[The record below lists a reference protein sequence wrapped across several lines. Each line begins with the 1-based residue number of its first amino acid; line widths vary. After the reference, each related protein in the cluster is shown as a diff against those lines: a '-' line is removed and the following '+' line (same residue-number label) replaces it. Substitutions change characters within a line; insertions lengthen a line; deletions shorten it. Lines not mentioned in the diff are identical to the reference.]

1 MYKYYD
7 FKAKNIKIF
16 KKKCKQSSMSYK
28 VKVSATR
35 VKFSASHFLK
45 EPYKCSKLHGH
56 NYYISVEVEA
66 PLDEN
71 YFVVDFIEL
80 KKKIKSIVKPLDH
93 SVLVPEMSSDIVI
106 SETAESI
113 EIVTTTNKRY
123 VFPKTDVKLL
133 PLPAT
138 TSELLAKY
146 IHDKL
151 KEIYSDKRITIIL
164 EESRST
170 TAVYKGS

>member
-1 MYKYYD
+1 MS
-7 FKAKNIKIF
+7 FKAIIK
-16 KKKCKQSSMSYK
+16 
-28 VKVSATR
+28 ATQ

-45 EPYKCSKLHGH
+45 EPFECSKLHGH
-56 NYYISVEVEA
+56 NYFVSVEIEA

-80 KKKIKSIVKPLDH
+80 KEKIKAIAEPLDH
-93 SVLVPEMSSDIVI
+93 HVLIPELSSDLTI
-106 SETAESI
+106 SETLESI
-113 EIVTTTNKRY
+113 EIETNTNKRY

-151 KEIYSDKRITIIL
+151 KEIYTDKRITVKL
-164 EESRST
+164 EETKST
-170 TAVYKGS
+170 VAVYKGD